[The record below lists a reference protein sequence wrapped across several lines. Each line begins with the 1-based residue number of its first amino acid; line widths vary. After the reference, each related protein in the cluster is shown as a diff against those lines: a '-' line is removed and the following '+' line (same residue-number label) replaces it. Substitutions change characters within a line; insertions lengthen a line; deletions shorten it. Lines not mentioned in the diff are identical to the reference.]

1 MREVKKFLRRGGG
14 GGGVHAGAYHLFCP
28 GFSTPLTA
36 TSFFFFLVCVRLR
49 AYV

>member
-1 MREVKKFLRRGGG
+1 MREVKKFLRG
-14 GGGVHAGAYHLFCP
+14 GGGVHPGAYHLFCP

-36 TSFFFFLVCVRLR
+36 TSLFFFLVCVCASAR